1 MKRFFQSL
9 QAKYMTIILVA
20 LFLFQ
25 AAYLLIAMLAMGLQE
40 DISGE
45 KSKNESDP
53 NHIEEKW
60 HADAKKL
67 ERASQEAILSH
78 FSKWKKKYPDASM
91 FWVDEHGNLM
101 EQLDVKG
108 DLPANWT
115 PAFTAKFIKERYG
128 GDPFT
133 VISFIGGDEKNGFIV
148 LEIPRNLFLPPIVEV
163 TEKYGLLLGAGLLL
177 IITLFIIVSFL
188 FFRGIRKRL
197 LHLQEAMER
206 RDMDNLPIG
215 IDVQKNDE
223 IGQLEQTFNEM
234 ILELKE
240 SKQREQEEEQL
251 RRELIANL
259 SHDLRTPLTK
269 INAQTYSIAKEK
281 LSPEGKQAVKALETS
296 IINIDRLIENLMSYT
311 LLMAS
316 KHKQELTELDA
327 VRFVR
332 ESMASWYPVFE
343 KENFEVIIE
352 LEPFEEKW
360 LADPMWLSRIFDNIL
375 QNVLRHAKDGLYLEV
390 ATESTDEY
398 DAIVFIDHGK
408 GLKNSSGEKGAG
420 IGLSIIDLMVKGMKL
435 DWEMESGDEG
445 TAIRIKRFK

>member
-281 LSPEGKQAVKALETS
+281 LSSEGKQAVKALETS
-296 IINIDRLIENLMSYT
+296 IVNIDRLIENLMSYT

-343 KENFEVIIE
+343 KESFEVIIE
-352 LEPFEEKW
+352 LEPFQEKW
-360 LADPMWLSRIFDNIL
+360 QADPVWLSRIFDNIL

-398 DAIVFIDHGK
+398 DAIVFIDNGK
-408 GLKNSSGEKGAG
+408 GLKNSSNEKGAG
-420 IGLSIIDLMVKGMKL
+420 IGLSIVDMMVKGMKL
-435 DWEMESGDEG
+435 EWDIDSGDEG
-445 TAIRIKRFK
+445 TSIKILRKH

>member
-1 MKRFFQSL
+1 MNPIP
-9 QAKYMTIILVA
+9 IIL
-20 LFLFQ
+20 
-25 AAYLLIAMLAMGLQE
+25 
-40 DISGE
+40 
-45 KSKNESDP
+45 KKNGMRMQ
-53 NHIEEKW
+53 
-60 HADAKKL
+60 KKL

-281 LSPEGKQAVKALETS
+281 LSSEGKQAVKALETS
-296 IINIDRLIENLMSYT
+296 IVKIDRLIENLMSYT

-343 KENFEVIIE
+343 KESFEVIIE
-352 LEPFEEKW
+352 LEPFQEKW
-360 LADPMWLSRIFDNIL
+360 QADPVWLSRIFDNIL

-408 GLKNSSGEKGAG
+408 GLKNSSNEKGAG
-420 IGLSIIDLMVKGMKL
+420 IGLSIVDMMVKGMKL
-435 DWEMESGDEG
+435 EWDIDSGDEG
-445 TAIRIKRFK
+445 TSIKILRKH